1 MRFPRAQRPDACA
14 TLDGGEWAQFLEEQ
28 EQAAKWER
36 ERIEQ
41 QKPRKIRVVPSE
53 FSQERRTTIEGL
65 LTVNVP
71 RGGDDDTSVV
81 LSPILNGH
89 EMTRER
95 QARLRQGEQTAMC
108 ALVLCASSRP
118 HATLADLAN
127 AQPGSPIL
135 LHDLDG
141 CPRDKILLP
150 PAFLW

>member
-1 MRFPRAQRPDACA
+1 MYACSLHPTQGSLRLLDATDEIISLHWRFFSVLMRFPRAQRPDACA

-71 RGGDDDTSVV
+71 RGGDDDTFVV

-95 QARLRQGEQTAMC
+95 QARLRQGERMVMSRSFVC
-108 ALVLCASSRP
+108 A
-118 HATLADLAN
+118 
-127 AQPGSPIL
+127 
-135 LHDLDG
+135 
-141 CPRDKILLP
+141 
-150 PAFLW
+150 